1 MRSSQKAQWD
11 ALKDIVDTVKTIP
24 VIANGDVFEYG
35 DIQRL
40 KDHTSMSL
48 SYQNIQ
54 WHSLTND
61 SLNRC

>member
-54 WHSLTND
+54 
-61 SLNRC
+61 